1 MEATQN
7 DKKDLI
13 LEALNYYANNMAD
26 GEKHRE
32 LYKCIADGKVGI
44 NGCTD
49 LAAPTTEALREVM
62 SHVDMESDRD
72 LRRAIGTCNE
82 LLKLER
88 STKNSLINATNKF
101 WHVRDFIMET
111 GVSPDAY
118 RREQQSKESPKAKYQ
133 RAANE
138 ADHLRWRAE
147 AASRKAEELERIMRG
162 E

>member
-13 LEALNYYANNMAD
+13 MQALDYYANNIVG
-26 GEKHRE
+26 GERHRE

-88 STKNSLINATNKF
+88 STKNSMINATNKF

-111 GVSPDAY
+111 GVSPDMY
-118 RREQQSKESPKAKYQ
+118 HKEQQSKETPRDKYE

-147 AASRKAEELERIMRG
+147 AASRKAEELERQMRG